1 MLVCF
6 ISHSILRVNLHF
18 EAFIFEISL
27 VKSSDCCSKKLIK
40 PFTYSNALEFVI
52 LELGTLDRI
61 PLGRMDTWSKGPL
74 GRMDTWSNG
83 HLVERATWSK
93 YTFLNLFISVW
104 GHFVENY
111 NY

>member
-1 MLVCF
+1 M
-6 ISHSILRVNLHF
+6 RR
-18 EAFIFEISL
+18 
-27 VKSSDCCSKKLIK
+27 
-40 PFTYSNALEFVI
+40 NALKSKTNASYEFA
-52 LELGTLDRI
+52 ELGTLGRI

-74 GRMDTWSNG
+74 GRMDTWSKG
-83 HLVERATWSK
+83 PLDRMDTWSKGPLDRMDTWSK